1 MSHSAERTPNMH
13 VPPQIKTSVYIRHT
27 IFHSAKLSV
36 WQEDFK
42 KHFLYKTTYQKQF
55 TLSCE

>member
-1 MSHSAERTPNMH
+1 MH